1 MFYNLKRRMGRWRL
15 ERSIHGVFET
25 PPIRVSSAP
34 WAVVSMVGDAD
45 IAMYLL
51 AIKTFYRKLGA
62 GKIVA
67 IVSRNM
73 KEDDLDKIKYHVSGI
88 EIQIID
94 EIEVSGYQRGGCWE
108 RLIYILNRLDHE
120 FVIQLDCDTITI
132 GNDIDEIIKRVE
144 SNVSFAY
151 ADGNRPVMSMA
162 AAGIEARLSK
172 SNYVGLALERSFCD
186 WPKADHLM
194 YCRGSAAI
202 AGFAKGSGDLNSL
215 EFFYTNMKM
224 SLQDRW
230 QEWGTEQCASNFM
243 IANSANVSMLPFP
256 AYATYPG
263 CGSDREVKMFHFLGS
278 VRYRD
283 GYYGRKG
290 KAIINGELRTESRR
304 IAG

>member
-45 IAMYLL
+45 IGMYLL

-62 GKIVA
+62 GRIVA
-67 IVSRNM
+67 IVSRNI
-73 KEDDLDKIKYHVSGI
+73 KEKDLDTLKYHVSGV

-94 EIEVSGYQRGGCWE
+94 EIEVNGYQRGGCWE

-151 ADGNRPVMSMA
+151 VDGNRPVMSMA

-172 SNYVGLALERSFCD
+172 SNYVGLALEQSFCD
-186 WPKADHLM
+186 WPKADHFM

-202 AGFAKGSGDLNSL
+202 AGFAKGRGDMGLL
-215 EFFYTNMKM
+215 DFFYTNMKA
-224 SLQDRW
+224 SLGDRW

-243 IANSANVSMLPFP
+243 IANADEVQMLPFP

-263 CGSDREVKMFHFLGS
+263 LRNDRDVKMFHMLGS
-278 VRYRD
+278 VRYAD
-283 GYYGRKG
+283 GYYAKRG
-290 KAIINGELRTESRR
+290 AELIRELKENIS
-304 IAG
+304 